1 MYRLSV
7 YHIKLLAKS
16 FPQRFGLRKQRFW
29 LSRVSLSE
37 QFCLWLSAGLGR
49 KEEACDARL
58 PCGSVSPLN
67 AEVALTFLIWAL
79 VCSYFLTFLQK
90 GVDWGR
96 AQKHFLSHPYLVLSD
111 KSSGQQRAS

>member
-37 QFCLWLSAGLGR
+37 QFCLWLGAGLGR
-49 KEEACDARL
+49 KRKPVTLDCPAA
-58 PCGSVSPLN
+58 VSPL
-67 AEVALTFLIWAL
+67 
-79 VCSYFLTFLQK
+79 
-90 GVDWGR
+90 
-96 AQKHFLSHPYLVLSD
+96 
-111 KSSGQQRAS
+111 